1 MRTVKPLLAVTV
13 GTVGLAAVMGA
24 AVACD
29 STATGPHHSTV
40 VVVHHDTH
48 VHVVSPVPRR
58 APATR
63 HTTTV
68 IRRSTVSI
76 TKRR

>member
-1 MRTVKPLLAVTV
+1 M
-13 GTVGLAAVMGA
+13 
-24 AVACD
+24 
-29 STATGPHHSTV
+29 